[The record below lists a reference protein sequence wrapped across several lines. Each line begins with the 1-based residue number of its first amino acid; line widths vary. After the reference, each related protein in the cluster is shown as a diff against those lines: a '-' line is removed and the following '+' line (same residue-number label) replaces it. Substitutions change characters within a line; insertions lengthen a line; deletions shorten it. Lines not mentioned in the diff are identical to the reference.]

1 MKFIRIFW
9 GDLEVF
15 DSKFKTQITN
25 AAQDIQDNEVV
36 MVWGE
41 ENNKFLKDLGYTT
54 YLISNNPWKEEF
66 GMGHHMFNHT
76 SLLHKLYAFNIA
88 VVNFG
93 EVLFLDWDCYKIKEY
108 DKTFYATIRQ
118 GNELQV
124 PLYVYPKQALDRL
137 AKSDIDIEY
146 FSFFSKLADY
156 LEEYAYKLDDDFII
170 PNTGFIYCNNKTIT
184 EKLLDLAITNN
195 LQTVPD
201 ELAVLFYAKEL
212 ELDLDGFIAKFEP
225 SVINGKFQDNPEW
238 IESQNKLDE
247 YIKAKVDK
255 NIFFHHV

>member
-1 MKFIRIFW
+1 MNNIQIIRAFW
-9 GDLEVF
+9 GSLETY
-15 DSKFKTQITN
+15 KHQIEK
-25 AAQDIQDNEVV
+25 APRYDEEII
-36 MVWGE
+36 VWGK
-41 ENNKFLKDLGYTT
+41 ENFEYLVNRGYKCTMVSEQPYDYT
-54 YLISNNPWKEEF
+54 IAAAHTFVDHSSLI
-66 GMGHHMFNHT
+66 
-76 SLLHKLYAFNIA
+76 HKLKAIDIA
-88 VVNFG
+88 VEKFN
-93 EVLFLDWDCYKIKEY
+93 EIIFLDWDCYNIKNL
-108 DKTFYATIRQ
+108 DSSFYATIRQ

-124 PLYVYPKQALDRL
+124 PLYVYPKEALDRL
-137 AKSDIDIEY
+137 VKSDIDIEY

-184 EKLLDLAITNN
+184 EKLLDIAITNN

-212 ELDLDGFIAKFEP
+212 ELDLDGFITKFEP

>member
-1 MKFIRIFW
+1 MNNIQIIRAFW
-9 GDLEVF
+9 GSLETY
-15 DSKFKTQITN
+15 KHQIEK
-25 AAQDIQDNEVV
+25 APRYDEEII
-36 MVWGE
+36 VWGK
-41 ENNKFLKDLGYTT
+41 ENFEYLVNRGYKCIMVSEQPYDYTIAAAHT
-54 YLISNNPWKEEF
+54 FVDHSSLI
-66 GMGHHMFNHT
+66 
-76 SLLHKLYAFNIA
+76 HKLKAIDIA
-88 VVNFG
+88 VEKFN
-93 EVLFLDWDCYKIKEY
+93 EIIFLDWDCYNIKNL
-108 DKTFYATIRQ
+108 DSSFYATVRQ

-137 AKSDIDIEY
+137 VKSDIDIEY

-170 PNTGFIYCNNKTIT
+170 PNTGFIYCSNKTIT